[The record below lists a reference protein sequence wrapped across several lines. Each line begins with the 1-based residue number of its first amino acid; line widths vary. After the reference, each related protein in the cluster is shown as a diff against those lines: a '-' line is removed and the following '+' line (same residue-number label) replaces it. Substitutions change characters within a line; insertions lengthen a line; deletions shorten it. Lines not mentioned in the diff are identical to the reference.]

1 MLDISSLQSMLALQT
16 GNNTSDTA
24 STTSP
29 SLDFS
34 SMLSQALSSNTGYNA
49 SQTLGLTSGLANLT
63 NTPTTTNTTG
73 ATDLTTAFNQLM
85 SAANTFATSAQQSG
99 IDLSSIA
106 NVLGA
111 TSALYN
117 GTTSA
122 YTPTSVQATATIP
135 TTSNTTASA
144 TTPTTSATPSASDSV
159 ASTSSGPTTQYDAI
173 IKKASVTYGIPEKM
187 IKAVI
192 KQESNFNNNV
202 TSSVGASGLMQLMP
216 ATASY
221 LGVTNRNDPEQNIM
235 GGTKYLK
242 QMLDKYGDYK
252 LMLAAYNAGPGNVSK
267 YGGVPPFKETQNYVS
282 KIMATYNA

>member
-1 MLDISSLQSMLALQT
+1 MLQAQSMQSMT
-16 GNNTSDTA
+16 GDTSSSN
-24 STTSP
+24 ST
-29 SLDFS
+29 DFS
-34 SMLSQALSSNTGYNA
+34 SLLSQALTSNTGYNA
-49 SQTLGLTSGLANLT
+49 SQTLGLTSGLTNLT
-63 NTPTTTNTTG
+63 GAQTTTG
-73 ATDLTTAFNQLM
+73 QTDLTTAFTQLM
-85 SAANTFATSAQQSG
+85 SAASTFTNAAQSAG
-99 IDLSSIA
+99 IDLSSVA

-122 YTPTSVQATATIP
+122 YTPASVQATATAP
-135 TTSNTTASA
+135 TSTVTKVSN
-144 TTPTTSATPSASDSV
+144 PMTPSASDSI

-202 TSSVGASGLMQLMP
+202 SSSAGASGLMQLMP
-216 ATASY
+216 GTASY
-221 LGVTNRNDPEQNIM
+221 LGVANRNDPEQNIM

-242 QMLDKYGDYK
+242 QMLDQFGSYD

-267 YGGVPPFKETQNYVS
+267 YGGIPPFNETQNYVS
-282 KIMATYNA
+282 KIMANYNA

>member
-1 MLDISSLQSMLALQT
+1 MLDISSIQSLLQAQSMN
-16 GNNTSDTA
+16 GSSDTSS
-24 STTSP
+24 ST
-29 SLDFS
+29 DFS
-34 SMLSQALSSNTGYNA
+34 SMLSQALSSNTAYNT
-49 SQTLGLTSGLANLT
+49 SQTLGLTNGLASLT
-63 NTPTTTNTTG
+63 GAQTTTSTP
-73 ATDLTTAFNQLM
+73 DLSTAFTQLM
-85 SAANTFATSAQQSG
+85 SAASTFATSAQASG
-99 IDLSSIA
+99 IDLSSVSNI
-106 NVLGA
+106 LGA

-122 YTPTSVQATATIP
+122 YTPASVQANATPATSTVTQVSNP
-135 TTSNTTASA
+135 T
-144 TTPTTSATPSASDSV
+144 TPSASDSV
-159 ASTSSGPTTQYDAI
+159 ASTSSGPVTQYDAI

-202 TSSVGASGLMQLMP
+202 TSGAGASGLMQLMP

-242 QMLDKYGDYK
+242 QMLDKFGSYD

-267 YGGVPPFKETQNYVS
+267 YGGVPPFTETQNYVS
-282 KIMATYNA
+282 KIMANYNA

>member
-16 GNNTSDTA
+16 GNNTSDTT
-24 STTSP
+24 STTTS

-49 SQTLGLTSGLANLT
+49 SQTLGLTSGLASLT
-63 NTPTTTNTTG
+63 NTPTNTPTNTSTTG

-85 SAANTFATSAQQSG
+85 SAASSFATSAQQSG

-111 TSALYN
+111 TTALYN

-122 YTPTSVQATATIP
+122 YTPASVQ
-135 TTSNTTASA
+135 STASA
-144 TTPTTSATPSASDSV
+144 TTPTTTSTTTSATPSASDSV

>member
-16 GNNTSDTA
+16 GNNLSDTT

-49 SQTLGLTSGLANLT
+49 SQTLGLTSGLASLT
-63 NTPTTTNTTG
+63 NTPTTSSTAG
-73 ATDLTTAFNQLM
+73 ATNLTTAFNQLM
-85 SAANTFATSAQQSG
+85 SAASTFATSAQQSG

-122 YTPTSVQATATIP
+122 YTPASVQ
-135 TTSNTTASA
+135 SSASA
-144 TTPTTSATPSASDSV
+144 TTPTTSSTTTAATPSASDSV

>member
-16 GNNTSDTA
+16 GNNTSDTT
-24 STTSP
+24 STTSS

-49 SQTLGLTSGLANLT
+49 SQTLGLTSGLASLT
-63 NTPTTTNTTG
+63 NTPTTTSTTG

-85 SAANTFATSAQQSG
+85 SAASTFATSAQQSG

-122 YTPTSVQATATIP
+122 YTPASVQSSASAATP
-135 TTSNTTASA
+135 TTTRT
-144 TTPTTSATPSASDSV
+144 TTSATPSASDSV

>member
-16 GNNTSDTA
+16 GNNVSDTTR
-24 STTSP
+24 TTSP

-49 SQTLGLTSGLANLT
+49 SQTLGLTSGLASLT
-63 NTPTTTNTTG
+63 NTPTTSSTTG
-73 ATDLTTAFNQLM
+73 ATNLTTAFNQLM
-85 SAANTFATSAQQSG
+85 SAASTFATSAQQSG

-122 YTPTSVQATATIP
+122 YTPASVQ
-135 TTSNTTASA
+135 SSASA
-144 TTPTTSATPSASDSV
+144 TTPTATRTTTSATPSASDSV